1 MGGGLCH
8 DSARDTQG
16 DDVPDRSLTPWK
28 LRSMTGRGQ
37 SKMVLEVPHDRRFLR
52 TVGILQRFVATIDGQ
67 LPVQP
72 AYSTL
77 RTMQSACDDKDTY
90 INQVALVKIV
100 FIQSLISSHR
110 PSHRQIAQA
119 GDRSARL
126 RDCVKTPPRALAI
139 RHFPRDGCSVLGG
152 KTSCQNWV
160 ANSYT
165 MNRLGSTGATQSTV
179 LAYARDVQRT

>member
-110 PSHRQIAQA
+110 PSQRQIVQA
-119 GDRSARL
+119 WRSERSTKRL
-126 RDCVKTPPRALAI
+126 RKDTASSPGYQTLPTRWM
-139 RHFPRDGCSVLGG
+139 FSFG
-152 KTSCQNWV
+152 W
-160 ANSYT
+160 
-165 MNRLGSTGATQSTV
+165 
-179 LAYARDVQRT
+179 